1 MPTITANAGG
11 PKGSVEVGGIQ
22 QRPQTQGK
30 APCWRKSKQEK
41 VDIKIE
47 KMLEAYKVIN
57 EIEARRATGE
67 GPAEQRR
74 KLAQKYFP
82 NDEEE
87 DGGAAAYMDSER
99 DALEDIIQND
109 DSESD
114 GTHQI

>member
-1 MPTITANAGG
+1 MPTLTAQGG
-11 PKGSVEVGGIQ
+11 PSQEGGGQQ
-22 QRPQTQGK
+22 QRPQTQGR

-57 EIEARRATGE
+57 QIEARRATGE

-82 NDEEE
+82 NDEDEE
-87 DGGAAAYMDSER
+87 GVAYMDSER